1 VAILRNLVQTTFFH
15 SARFMVVCPHLL
27 IVVCPHLLGSGKVLC
42 FRTYGRDIVSR
53 LKLAGF
59 RHAEID
65 FSSADR
71 FMGYG
76 RPVVIAHK

>member
-1 VAILRNLVQTTFFH
+1 VERAIYRDGDLVHLEEPEYHDDHLR
-15 SARFMVVCPHLL
+15 
-27 IVVCPHLLGSGKVLC
+27 GSGKVLC
-42 FRTYGRDIVSR
+42 FRTYGMDILNR
-53 LKLAGF
+53 LRLAGF

-65 FSSADR
+65 FSSAGR